1 MIRPPF
7 TALLLS
13 AASLFILSACLSTP
27 RTVANGGT
35 RYLEPFGPSHGQ
47 MSHGSPYSG
56 PVDNVSYWDGDGVSG
71 APSVRISLR
80 DQKAYFYKSGELV
93 GVSMISTG
101 TEGRETPTGTY
112 KILQKNPNHRSNLYG
127 TFNDSAGNVVDDDAN
142 FGKEPVP
149 PGCHFVG
156 APMPY
161 FMRVTNGGVGMHAG
175 YLPGYPASHGC
186 IRMPEWMA
194 KNFYN
199 NVSLN
204 TPVTIS
210 Y

>member
-1 MIRPPF
+1 MTRRTI
-7 TALLLS
+7 TALALSS
-13 AASLFILSACLSTP
+13 AATALFSGCLASSSPLTGE
-27 RTVANGGT
+27 TK
-35 RYLEPFGPSHGQ
+35 YLEPFGPSTP

-56 PVDNVSYWDGDGVSG
+56 PVDNVSYWDGDSVSG
-71 APSVRISLR
+71 APSIRISLR

-93 GVSMISTG
+93 GVAMISTG
-101 TEGRETPTGTY
+101 TEGRETPTGSF
-112 KILQKNPNHRSNLYG
+112 KILQKNANHRSNLYG
-127 TFNDSAGNVVDDDAN
+127 TFNDANGNVVDDDAN
-142 FGKEPVP
+142 YGKEPTP

-156 APMPY
+156 APMPF
-161 FMRVTNGGVGMHAG
+161 FMRVTNGGVGMHGG

-194 KNFYN
+194 KNFFGH
-199 NVSLN
+199 VSLN